1 MTRHLLFCLLMWWS
15 ISGAHGVH
23 STEAEQPVQRFT
35 ISGFVYEQGSRETLI
50 GATIFVPALRT
61 GTTTNNYGFY
71 SITLPAGETEI
82 VFSYVGYKPESRTF
96 HLNEN
101 LELDMVLVRS
111 IDLDAVEITGDR
123 FERISSSVQTSHIV
137 LPVGQIRSVPALLG
151 EKDVFKAIQLLPG
164 VQSGQEGTSGFYVR
178 GGGPDQNLV
187 ILDDAI
193 VYNASHLFGFFSIF
207 NGDAIKNVQL
217 YKGGFPARFG
227 GRLSSVLDISM
238 KDGNKEKFRGEAGIG
253 LLSARLMLEGP
264 IVKEKASFLVSGR
277 RTYIDALLLPFMPK
291 DERGGYFFYDVNTK
305 LHYDHNRKHTFF
317 ASTYAGRDKFYVR
330 FRDGIN
336 YREES
341 GLYWQNTTST
351 LRWNHLIHDKLFA
364 NTSLIYS
371 DYTLRIFAEEL
382 YSGDKYSLSYSS
394 GIKDFGLKY
403 DLSWHPNPNH
413 MVRAGF
419 QSTIHRFT
427 PSAFILK
434 DEYAGSFIREVQTI
448 RVVESGMYVEDEIR
462 LGDRAKIHPGV
473 RFSHFTH
480 DGEHYFRP
488 EPRFSMVYMIL
499 PDLSWKASYAAM
511 NQYVHLLST
520 TGIGL
525 PTDLWVPS
533 TKNIMP
539 QSSWQLAGGIAK
551 DFIGEGVAVSLEGYY
566 KKSDNTIGY
575 REGASFLLFDDPSEA
590 EAFSWESNITS
601 GQAWSYGMELLIQKQ
616 HGRLTGWIGYTL
628 SRTQMQFEEVNQG
641 NRFPARYDRRHDIS
655 LVGIYQLGP
664 DVTISG
670 TWVYATGNALTLPIG
685 EYTWVTHNPWG
696 QSNYYHE
703 GQFNQENT
711 PFRLFPWQYIND
723 YGGKN
728 AFRAGS
734 YHRLDLGVQFHS
746 KRTLFNRTTERTIE
760 ISVYN
765 LYNRKNPFFY
775 FIERNYM
782 EAPQLKQVTLFP
794 VIPSISLSYSF

>member
-1 MTRHLLFCLLMWWS
+1 MTRPILLCILLWWLLP
-15 ISGAHGVH
+15 GVH
-23 STEAEQPVQRFT
+23 KASSTEIEQPDQRFT

-50 GATIFVPALRT
+50 GATIYIPALRT

-71 SITLPAGETEI
+71 SITLPAGHTEI
-82 VFSYVGYKPESRTF
+82 IFSYVGYRSELRTF
-96 HLNEN
+96 TLSEN
-101 LELDMVLVRS
+101 LQLDMLLVRS
-111 IDLDAVEITGDR
+111 IDLDAIEITE
-123 FERISSSVQTSHIV
+123 ERVEQISSSVQTSRIV
-137 LPVGQIRSVPALLG
+137 LPVGHIRSVPALLG
-151 EKDVFKAIQLLPG
+151 EKDVFKTIQLLPG

-178 GGGPDQNLV
+178 GGGPDQNLI

-238 KDGNKEKFRGEAGIG
+238 KDGNKEKFQGEAGIG
-253 LLSARLMLEGP
+253 ILSARLTLEGP

-305 LHYDHNRKHTFF
+305 LHYDHNRKHTFY

-371 DYTLRIFAEEL
+371 DYTLRIYAEEL
-382 YSGDKYSLSYSS
+382 YAGETYSLSYSS
-394 GIKDFGLKY
+394 GIKDIGVKY

-427 PSAFILK
+427 PSAFVLK
-434 DEYAGSFIREVQTI
+434 DEYAGSFTREVQSI
-448 RVVESGMYVEDEIR
+448 RVIESGLYIEDEIR
-462 LGDRAKIHPGV
+462 LGDRAKINPGV
-473 RFSHFTH
+473 RLSHFTH
-480 DGEHYFRP
+480 EGKHYFRP
-488 EPRFSMVYMIL
+488 EPRFSLVYMIL
-499 PDLSWKASYAAM
+499 PDLSWKSSYAAM
-511 NQYVHLLST
+511 NQYVHLLSP

-551 DFIGEGVAVSLEGYY
+551 DFISEGVAVSLEGYY

-575 REGASFLLFDDPSEA
+575 REGASFLLIDDPSEGG
-590 EAFSWESNITS
+590 AFSWENNITS
-601 GQAWSYGMELLIQKQ
+601 GQAWSYGMELFIQKQ
-616 HGRLTGWIGYTL
+616 HGKMTGWIGYTL
-628 SRTQMQFEEVNQG
+628 SRTQMQFDEVNQG
-641 NRFPARYDRRHDIS
+641 NKFPARYDRRHDIS
-655 LVGIYQLGP
+655 LVGIYQLRP
-664 DVTISG
+664 DITISG
-670 TWVYATGNALTLPIG
+670 TWVYASGNALTLPIG
-685 EYTWVTHNPWG
+685 EYAWITHNPWG
-696 QSNYYHE
+696 QSNFYHE
-703 GQFNQENT
+703 GHFDQENT
-711 PFRLFPWQYIND
+711 PFKMLPWQYIND

-734 YHRLDLGVQFHS
+734 YHRFDLSVQFRS
-746 KRTLFNRTTERTIE
+746 NRILFNKALERTIE

-794 VIPSISLSYSF
+794 IIPSISINYTF